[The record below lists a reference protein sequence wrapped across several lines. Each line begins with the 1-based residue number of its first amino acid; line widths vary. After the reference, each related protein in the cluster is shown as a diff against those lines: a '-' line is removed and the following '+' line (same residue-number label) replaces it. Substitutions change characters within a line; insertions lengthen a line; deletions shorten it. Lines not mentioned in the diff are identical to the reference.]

1 MTPNKEDFIKAI
13 FHLGGDADVV
23 GNKKLVE
30 ALGVSA
36 ASVTDMN
43 SRLLREDLIVYT
55 PYQGVQL
62 TERGLKVA
70 NQLIRKHRLWEVF
83 LAENLGYDW
92 NEVHADAD
100 LLEHAS
106 SDFLIERLDTFL
118 GFPKIDPHGDLI
130 PNKNGVIEKTE
141 NPPLVETNLKD
152 KIIIKKVDDQDE
164 FLEYLSEKRIQL
176 GNVYEIIDIDP
187 FEGPITLKNE
197 DGSETLISYKA
208 AFRIFVEFKE

>member
-13 FHLGGDADVV
+13 FQLKGDTDVV
-23 GNKKLVE
+23 SNKKLVE

-43 SRLLREDLIVYT
+43 SRLLKENLIVHT

-62 TERGLKVA
+62 TETGLTVA

-83 LAENLGYDW
+83 LAECLGYNW
-92 NEVHADAD
+92 NEVHSDAD

-106 SDFLIERLDTFL
+106 SDFLIERLDAFL

-130 PNKNGVIEKTE
+130 PKQNGVIERKE
-141 NPPLVETNLKD
+141 RSPLAEVEVGD
-152 KIIIKKVDDQDE
+152 KVVIKKVYDQNE
-164 FLEYLSEKRIQL
+164 FLEYLSSKGIQL
-176 GNVYEIIDIDP
+176 GNVYEIANIEP
-187 FEGPITLKNE
+187 FEGPITLKNK
-197 DGSETLISYKA
+197 DGNITLISYKA
-208 AFRIFVEFKE
+208 AFRIFIEYRD